1 MDLQAS
7 VYIAD
12 HHGLIGSSVRDK
24 LIQLGCEKIISD
36 PLAGIALRD
45 FNRMDSFFSRA
56 RPALVFL
63 IGGASGGIGANQKRP
78 ADLMRDNLLVNC
90 HVIESARRHG
100 TGKLL
105 YLASSCIYPKLVEQP
120 MRVEALMSGGLE
132 PTSEPYAI
140 AKLAGLYLCRAYRQ
154 QFQAKFIAAIPAN
167 VFGPGD
173 DFSLQDSHVIA
184 ALMRRMHEAKISRQ
198 SEVVIWGSGL
208 PRREFI
214 FADDMADACIFLMEH
229 YDGADPVNIGVGAD
243 WSIRELAQSIAEVVG
258 FAGNLVFDRSKPDG
272 MPAKL
277 LDSSALQKMGWRP
290 KTSLKEGLIRT
301 YQWFTRAGTIRERD
315 ASAIL

>member
-12 HHGLIGSSVRDK
+12 RHGLIGSSLRDK
-24 LIQLGCEKIISD
+24 LTQLGFKKVISD
-36 PLAGIALRD
+36 PL
-45 FNRMDSFFSRA
+45 DSFAPRDSSSVDNLFARA
-56 RPALVFL
+56 KPEFVFL

-78 ADLMRDNLLVNC
+78 ADLMLDNLLVNC
-90 HVIESARRHG
+90 RVIENARRHG
-100 TGKLL
+100 TRKLL
-105 YLASSCIYPKLVEQP
+105 YLASSCIYPKFVEQP
-120 MRVEALMSGGLE
+120 MRVESLMSGGLE
-132 PTSEPYAI
+132 PTNEPYAI

-154 QFQAKFIAAIPAN
+154 QFQAELITAIPAN

-173 DFSLQDSHVIA
+173 DFSSEDSHVVA

-198 SEVVIWGSGL
+198 GEVVIWGSGL
-208 PRREFI
+208 PRREFV
-214 FADDMADACIFLMEH
+214 FAEDMADACIFLMDH
-229 YDGADPVNIGVGAD
+229 YDGAEPVNVGVGAD
-243 WSIRELAQSIAEVVG
+243 WSIRELAEMIAEIVG

-277 LDSSALQKMGWRP
+277 LDSSVLQKMGWRP
-290 KTSLKEGLIRT
+290 KISLKDALIRT
-301 YQWFTRAGTIRERD
+301 YQWFAHEGTMRERD

>member
-24 LIQLGCEKIISD
+24 LTQLGCEKIISD
-36 PLAGIALRD
+36 PLGWIALRD
-45 FNRMDSFFSRA
+45 FNRVDGFFSQA
-56 RPALVFL
+56 RPELVFL
-63 IGGASGGIGANQKRP
+63 IGAASGGIGANQKRP
-78 ADLMRDNLLVNC
+78 ADLMLDNLLVNC

-120 MRVEALMSGGLE
+120 MRVEALMRGGLE
-132 PTSEPYAI
+132 PTNEPYAV

-154 QFQAKFIAAIPAN
+154 QFQANFIAAIPAN

-173 DFSLQDSHVIA
+173 DFSLEDSHVIA
-184 ALMRRMHEAKISRQ
+184 ALMRRMHAAKVSRER
-198 SEVVIWGSGL
+198 EVVIWGSGL

-214 FADDMADACIFLMEH
+214 FAEDVAEACIFLMAH
-229 YDGADPVNIGVGAD
+229 YDGAEPVNIGVGAD
-243 WSIRELAQSIAEVVG
+243 WSIRELAELIAEVVG
-258 FAGNLVFDRSKPDG
+258 FTGTLVFDRSKPDG

-277 LDSSALQKMGWRP
+277 LDSSVLQKMGWRP
-290 KTSLKEGLIRT
+290 KTSLKDGLIRT
-301 YQWFTRAGTIRERD
+301 YQWLVREAAIRERD

>member
-12 HHGLIGSSVRDK
+12 HHGLIGSSVHNK

-36 PLAGIALRD
+36 PLGWVALRD
-45 FNRMDSFFSRA
+45 FNRVDGFFSRV
-56 RPALVFL
+56 RPELVFL
-63 IGGASGGIGANQKRP
+63 IGGVSGGIGANQKRP
-78 ADLMRDNLLVNC
+78 ADLMLDNLLVNC

-100 TGKLL
+100 TRKLL

-132 PTSEPYAI
+132 PTNESYAI
-140 AKLAGLYLCRAYRQ
+140 AKLAGLYLCRAYQQ
-154 QFQAKFIAAIPAN
+154 QFQAKFIATIPAN

-173 DFSLQDSHVIA
+173 DFSLEDSHVIA
-184 ALMRRMHEAKISRQ
+184 ALMRRMHEAKISHQ

-214 FADDMADACIFLMEH
+214 FAEDMAEACIFLMEH
-229 YDGADPVNIGVGAD
+229 YNGAEPVNVGVGAD
-243 WSIRELAQSIAEVVG
+243 WSIRQLAEMIAEVVG
-258 FAGNLVFDRSKPDG
+258 FTGNLVFDPSKPDG

-277 LDSSALQKMGWRP
+277 LDSSVLQKMGWRA
-290 KTSLKEGLIRT
+290 KNSLRDGLLKT
-301 YQWFTRAGTIRERD
+301 YQWFANEGMNRDRD

>member
-1 MDLQAS
+1 MDIEAS

-12 HHGLIGSSVRDK
+12 HHGLIGSALRDK
-24 LIQLGCEKIISD
+24 LSQLGCAKIISD
-36 PLAGIALRD
+36 PPGACTLRD
-45 FNRMDSFFSRA
+45 AKLVDRLFSRA
-56 RPALVFL
+56 RPEFVFL

-78 ADLMRDNLLVNC
+78 ADLMLDNLLVNC
-90 HVIESARRHG
+90 HVIENARRYG
-100 TGKLL
+100 TRKLL
-105 YLASSCIYPKLVEQP
+105 YLGSSCSYPKFVEQP
-120 MRVEALMSGGLE
+120 MRVDSLMSGGLE
-132 PTSEPYAI
+132 PTNESYGI

-154 QFQAKFIAAIPAN
+154 QFQAEFITAVPAN

-173 DFSLQDSHVIA
+173 DFSAEDSHVIA
-184 ALMRRMHEAKISRQ
+184 ALMRRMHEAKSARQ

-214 FADDMADACIFLMEH
+214 LAEDMADACIFLMDH
-229 YDGADPVNIGVGAD
+229 YDEAEPVNVGAGAD
-243 WSIRELAQSIAEVVG
+243 WCIRELAEMIAEVVG

-277 LDSSALQKMGWRP
+277 LDSSVLQTMGWRP

-301 YQWFTRAGTIRERD
+301 YQWFTHEGTIRERN
-315 ASAIL
+315 AGPIL